1 MDEWC
6 TPLDE
11 REMNNEPFITCSSG
25 LRTVPPMRRTSL
37 LALLVVALAAG
48 CGSSKNT
55 SNTATTSSSAPAK
68 RTGFSADV
76 TNPWFPLRPGSVY
89 RYRGVKDG
97 EPSREVMTV
106 THRTKVIDG
115 APTVVVSDLL
125 YIRGKLEERTKDY
138 YTQDRRGN
146 VWYFGEKTAELD
158 ANGNVK
164 NTSGSWMAG
173 VHGAK
178 PGIFMFAYP
187 RVGQSARQEYLKGE
201 AEDHFQVV
209 AKGVVATVPFKTFR
223 RAMLTKEWTPLEPG
237 VIDHK
242 YYARGIGT
250 VLEQTVKGGNER
262 NELVFFRQGS

>member
-1 MDEWC
+1 
-6 TPLDE
+6 
-11 REMNNEPFITCSSG
+11 
-25 LRTVPPMRRTSL
+25 MRRTSL
-37 LALLVVALAAG
+37 LALLAVALAAG
-48 CGSSKNT
+48 CGSSKST
-55 SNTATTSSSAPAK
+55 STTSSGAPTKSTHFGA
-68 RTGFSADV
+68 SV

-106 THRTKVIDG
+106 THRTKTIDG
-115 APTVVVSDLL
+115 AKCVVVSDLL
-125 YIRGKLEERTKDY
+125 YIRGKLEERTEDY
-138 YTQDRRGN
+138 YTQDGKGN

-178 PGIFMFAYP
+178 PGIFMFAHP

-201 AEDHFQVV
+201 AEDHFQIV
-209 AKGVVATVPFKTFR
+209 AKGVVTTVPFKAFR
-223 RAMLTKEWTPLEPG
+223 GAMLTKEWTPLEPG

-250 VLEQTVKGGNER
+250 VLEQTVKGCSER
-262 NELVFFRQGS
+262 NELVAFRRGG